1 MACLLLQHHD
11 VLLCPVPVEHHLAR
25 NVDVDVD
32 VDVGVDGRR
41 RNSSSS
47 EREMI

>member
-1 MACLLLQHHD
+1 MACLLLLHHD
-11 VLLCPVPVEHHLAR
+11 VLLCPAPVEHHPAR

-32 VDVGVDGRR
+32 DDVDGRR
-41 RNSSSS
+41 RNSSSN

>member
-1 MACLLLQHHD
+1 MVYLLLLQHHD
-11 VLLCPVPVEHHLAR
+11 VLLCPARVEHHLAR

-32 VDVGVDGRR
+32 VDGR

>member
-11 VLLCPVPVEHHLAR
+11 VLLCPARVEHHLAR
-25 NVDVDVD
+25 NVDVD

>member
-1 MACLLLQHHD
+1 MVYLQQQHHD
-11 VLLCPVPVEHHLAR
+11 VLLCPARVEHHPAR

-32 VDVGVDGRR
+32 VGVVGRR